1 MFRIIHFLLCGS
13 RPIKAGIQYYLE
25 GVDFEPLLYSFIL
38 SCTIERPRG
47 GCCLL
52 IQIHCETIFVIQCE
66 HIKTFY
72 SQS

>member
-1 MFRIIHFLLCGS
+1 MVYLLIVCMKL
-13 RPIKAGIQYYLE
+13 ITYNNYLE